1 MKRALAAVCCCLASV
16 AAAQDFPSGTM
27 RFIVSSIPGGPTDA
41 LSRGLQPLLSKSL
54 GQAVLVEN
62 RIGADG
68 IIGAELCAKAPA
80 DGHTICAFSNSAL
93 SLNPVIRAK
102 LPYDPLKD
110 FAGVVFAGFFDSV
123 LVVHSSVP
131 ADNVSQLLDL
141 ARSKPNG
148 LEWGHF
154 GINTTG
160 NFYQEYLK
168 KSRSAPFYPVPYKTT
183 GQVLQ
188 ALVTGEAKVAV
199 YAWPGLMDHIRAGK
213 LKPLA
218 VTADR
223 RMRNM
228 PNVPTFEEEGIK
240 LPLRGWFGF
249 NVPAGTPRPVVVRLN
264 SEIRKGM
271 ADPGYRESILAR
283 QGIDPRDGTPE
294 EYDAFVRAQIRDM
307 TELMAFLGIK
317 PH

>member
-1 MKRALAAVCCCLASV
+1 MRRLAALLLACAV
-16 AAAQDFPSGTM
+16 PAAAQDFPSATV
-27 RFIVSSIPGGPTDA
+27 RFIVSSIPGGPTDV
-41 LSRGLQPLLSKSL
+41 LSRGLQPILAKSL
-54 GQAVLVEN
+54 GQPIVVDN
-62 RIGADG
+62 RVGADG
-68 IIGAELCAKAPA
+68 IIGAELCAKASP

-102 LPYDPLKD
+102 LPYDAVKD

-123 LVVHSSVP
+123 LITHPSVP
-131 ADNVSQLLDL
+131 AENVAQLLDL
-141 ARSKPNG
+141 ARTKPG
-148 LEWGHF
+148 SLEWGHF

-168 KSRSAPFYPVPYKTT
+168 KSRNAPFYPVPYKTT
-183 GQVLQ
+183 AQVLQ

-199 YAWPGLMDHIRAGK
+199 YAWPALMEHIRAGK
-213 LKPLA
+213 IRPLA

-223 RMRNM
+223 RMRIL

-249 NVPAGTPRPVVVRLN
+249 NVPAATPRPVVNRLN
-264 SEIRKGM
+264 AEIRKGM
-271 ADPGYRESILAR
+271 ADPTYRESIAR
-283 QGIDPRDGTPE
+283 AGIDPRDGTPE
-294 EYDAFVRAQIRDM
+294 EYDAFVRGQLRDM

-317 PH
+317 PQ